1 MQTTPEVEQYLA
13 RIAALEQA
21 LKEQTLRVMFNDAV
35 IESAQAL
42 IIASGIDGEL
52 QIFNSFAQTIT
63 QYTIDE
69 LRGTDWKDI
78 LMPKDRYSQHW
89 QHIFQNLDQVKTA
102 VNIELPLL
110 TKGGDE
116 LIIAWRNNHILNINN
131 EVIGQVHIGIDVTG
145 QRKAEKIL
153 KEQKYK
159 ITEQNKALIEA
170 NERLQE
176 AKQRAEINERKYK
189 EAKDEWQLIF
199 NAVGH
204 PTVILDKN
212 NTILAANQAV
222 AKAAGMSQRELIGMS
237 CFQIF
242 HDAFC
247 SCPPEGCPHAQ
258 MMQSG
263 QFETTEM
270 ECQALRGTYLVSCTP
285 VFDPDGSLK
294 YVIHVATDITARRK
308 AELAYQ
314 ESERKLEEVQ
324 LISQLGF
331 YTFDIN
337 RGEWVISKPV
347 TAIFGVD
354 EGHSR
359 RFESWIELIHPDDKD
374 DIFTTFVDKLVG
386 QGLAFDKEYRI
397 LLPKTGELRWLHGV
411 ARVEYDASG
420 SPSFVHGSVQDIT
433 WRKEAELELQNRKL
447 KLESQNELL
456 KELNLKLLSSKE
468 RAEESD
474 RLKSAFLANMSH
486 EIRTP
491 MNGII
496 GFTSLLSEPS
506 VSEEK
511 RKRYTD
517 IIRESCG
524 QLLTIVNDILDISKI
539 ETGQIAL
546 NIEACNVND
555 VIADLHSFFKPSV
568 QKNDVDLLVEH
579 LIDDDEVKIN
589 TDEAKLRQVLTNLL
603 SNASKFTHEGYVK
616 FGYQK
621 HENDILFFVEDTGIG
636 IPDEE
641 QAMIFDRFKQARH
654 NKNRMYGG
662 TGLGLSIAR
671 AYVEKMGGKIWLSS
685 KLQKGTTFFF
695 TLPLK

>member
-1 MQTTPEVEQYLA
+1 MQNTPEVEQYLA

-21 LKEQTLRVMFNDAV
+21 LKAQTLRGMFNDSV

-42 IIASGIDGEL
+42 IIASDNSGEL
-52 QIFNSFAQTIT
+52 QIFNSYAQLIT
-63 QYTIDE
+63 QYSLNE
-69 LRGTDWKDI
+69 LYGKDWKDI
-78 LMPKDRYSQHW
+78 LMPKERYSRHW
-89 QHIFQNLDQVKTA
+89 EHIFQNLEQVKTA
-102 VNIELPLL
+102 INIELPLL
-110 TKGGDE
+110 TKSGEE
-116 LIIAWRNNHILNINN
+116 LIIAWRNNHILNANN
-131 EVIGQVHIGIDVTG
+131 EVIGQIHVGIDVTG
-145 QRKAEKIL
+145 QRKAERIL
-153 KEQKYK
+153 KEQKNK
-159 ITEQNKALIEA
+159 ITEQNKALVEA
-170 NERLQE
+170 NERLLE
-176 AKQRAEINERKYK
+176 AKQRAELNEQKYK
-189 EAKDEWQLIF
+189 EAKKEWQLIF

-212 NTILAANQAV
+212 NSILAANQAV
-222 AKAAGMSQRELIGMS
+222 AKASGISQRELIGMS
-237 CFQIF
+237 CFQVF

-258 MMQSG
+258 MMHTG
-263 QFETTEM
+263 KFETTEM
-270 ECQALRGTYLVSCTP
+270 ECQALRGTHLVSCTP
-285 VFDPDGSLK
+285 VFDADGSLK
-294 YVIHVATDITARRK
+294 YVIHVATDITDRRK

-324 LISQLGF
+324 MISQLGF
-331 YTFDIN
+331 YSFDIG
-337 RGEWVISKPV
+337 RGEWIFSKPV
-347 TAIFGVD
+347 TMIFGVD
-354 EGHSR
+354 EDHSR
-359 RFESWIELIHPDDKD
+359 KFDSWIELIHPDDRD
-374 DIFTTFVDKLVG
+374 RIFNCFVDELVG
-386 QGLAFDKEYRI
+386 QGITFDKEYRI
-397 LLPKTGELRWLHGV
+397 ILPKTGEIRWLHGV
-411 ARVEYDASG
+411 ARVEYDKNAS
-420 SPSFVHGSVQDIT
+420 PVFVHGSVQDIT

-447 KLESQNELL
+447 QLQAQNELL

-511 RKRYTD
+511 RRRYTD

-539 ETGQIAL
+539 ETGQIVL
-546 NIEACNVND
+546 NINVCNVND

-568 QKNDVDLLVEH
+568 QKNDVELLVEH
-579 LIDDDEVKIN
+579 LIDDREVQIN
-589 TDEAKLRQVLTNLL
+589 TDEAKLRQILTNLL

-671 AYVEKMGGKIWLSS
+671 AYVEKMGGNIWLSS
-685 KLQKGTTFFF
+685 QLQKGTTFFF
-695 TLPLK
+695 TLPIK